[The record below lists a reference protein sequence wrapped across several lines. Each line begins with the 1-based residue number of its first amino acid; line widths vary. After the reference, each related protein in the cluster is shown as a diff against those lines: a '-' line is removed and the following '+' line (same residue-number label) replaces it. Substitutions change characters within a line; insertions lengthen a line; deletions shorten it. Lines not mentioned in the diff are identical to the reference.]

1 MTPSVDEILERA
13 HVVALPMAVKFRGIT
28 TREAL
33 LIDGPAGWGEFSP
46 FTEYLSL
53 IHI

>member
-1 MTPSVDEILERA
+1 MQIDDILDRA
-13 HVVALPMAVKFRGIT
+13 HVVALPLAVRFRGIT

-33 LIDGPAGWGEFSP
+33 LIDGPA
-46 FTEYLSL
+46 LSL